1 MNETEARRA
10 SGRRPGFY
18 ESRCGG
24 LHVVHR
30 EGLDAAAVLFAI
42 EVHRRRVAERREECE
57 AYGPGSS
64 VSRVSVSGLD
74 LAVKWNHSRG
84 LRGALSDL
92 WNGSRA
98 RRAAAGALRVEGLG
112 LQAPQTWAT
121 AESRKAGLVVESF
134 LLTGFC
140 RGADPLP
147 AAAPRFR
154 ADRRR
159 RRALVARLG
168 ETLGR
173 LHAADLDHRDLKHS
187 NLLVTPDDLLV
198 LIDLDSLARPR
209 RMRWRLRVRALG
221 QLEAYARD
229 LYPWLGGGDRLR
241 FLRAYLAETG
251 LDATESSRLRRDV
264 ESWAQRRLSEWA
276 DRPRPD
282 RERFPMAPR
291 RAEDEGAPEAGSCS

>member
-1 MNETEARRA
+1 MNDIEAKRA
-10 SGRRPGFY
+10 SGRSPGFY

-24 LHVVHR
+24 MHVVHR
-30 EGLDAAAVLFAI
+30 EGLDAGAVLFAI

-64 VSRVSVSGLD
+64 VSRVGVSGL
-74 LAVKWNHSRG
+74 G
-84 LRGALSDL
+84 LH
-92 WNGSRA
+92 
-98 RRAAAGALRVEGLG
+98 
-112 LQAPQTWAT
+112 APRTWAI

-140 RGADPLP
+140 SGADPLP

-159 RRALVARLG
+159 RSALASRLG
-168 ETLGR
+168 GTLGR

-187 NLLVTPDDLLV
+187 NLLVTADDLLV
-198 LIDLDSLARPR
+198 LVDLDSFARPR

-229 LYPWLGGGDRLR
+229 LYPWLGGSDRLR
-241 FLRAYLAETG
+241 FLRAYVEETG
-251 LDATESSRLRRDV
+251 LDATEYSRLRRDV

-276 DRPRPD
+276 DQPRPD

-291 RAEDEGAPEAGSCS
+291 RAEDERAPEAGSCP